1 MIKINTIMY
10 LFLFFLE
17 EIMISKVNFCDSSK
31 IFSQSYR
38 QYLLEIESLL
48 YLKKKEL
55 INEEQC
61 DRLKKQ
67 LKKLHNGK

>member
-1 MIKINTIMY
+1 
-10 LFLFFLE
+10 
-17 EIMISKVNFCDSSK
+17 MISKVNFCDSSM

>member
-1 MIKINTIMY
+1 MIKINTIRY

-48 YLKKKEL
+48 YLKKKRATKMVAP
-55 INEEQC
+55 NEG
-61 DRLKKQ
+61 
-67 LKKLHNGK
+67 GKDSNI